1 MEEVVF
7 RGNYIDF
14 KTQMDI
20 EIKEAAEG
28 FVRIGYLLKVAR
40 DTNILAE
47 SGYQT
52 VADFAKA
59 EYGLTKDMVSRYIAI
74 NDKYAEGGYSDQ
86 LQERFKRFGVAKLA
100 EMLTLP
106 DEIVEEISPDMTKN
120 EIRDI
125 KKDYKEEQNI
135 SDLELLMEQQD
146 GDEALSTN
154 LEKMLYEYF
163 RQPDKYKVFQETYT
177 KALDITGGEADS
189 IDRIF
194 QSKDQM
200 LDVIAPNGMENIRA
214 RVPGTGRMMLTVDEE
229 DPVLTLTNMRTM
241 EKETFRWE
249 DLGEAFK
256 KLHFYNP
263 DWQMA
268 YRALYG
274 KAPEEEKEEV
284 APAQLPQKPINTERE
299 KVKEAPAAAGEEQ
312 EEEVRVAAGEI
323 VPKNNEIES
332 ENNEIVPE
340 NNENEEIV
348 TENAEIVTENEE
360 IVPKTDTEEKCQN
373 CSYYGKS
380 ADAPESVPND
390 CMYVPGEDNNFSDKK
405 PCEMNEEEA
414 PPAAVHEEPEKVT
427 GEVVEN
433 IDFTECDSPKGKRI
447 WMIKNAIME
456 DIEKLRDQTQS
467 EQWAGAT
474 LTVTDIE
481 LQLRQVKALLIEE
494 ESEDENIPDI

>member
-7 RGNYIDF
+7 KGNYSDF
-14 KTQMDI
+14 KLQMDI

-135 SDLELLMEQQD
+135 SDLELLMEQPA
-146 GDEALSTN
+146 GGEELRTN

-163 RQPDKYKVFQETYT
+163 RQPDKYRVLQETYT
-177 KALDITGGEADS
+177 KAVDTIGGDADS
-189 IDRIF
+189 IGRIF
-194 QSKDQM
+194 QNKDQM
-200 LDVIAPNGMENIRA
+200 LDIIAPNGMENIRA

-241 EKETFRWE
+241 EKETFHWE

-263 DWQMA
+263 DWEMA

-274 KAPEEEKEEV
+274 EAPEEKKEEV

-299 KVKEAPAAAGEEQ
+299 QEKEAQAAAVEN
-312 EEEVRVAAGEI
+312 VL
-323 VPKNNEIES
+323 
-332 ENNEIVPE
+332 ENNDNAQSVP
-340 NNENEEIV
+340 
-348 TENAEIVTENEE
+348 ENAEIV
-360 IVPKTDTEEKCQN
+360 PKTNTEEKCQN
-373 CSYYGKS
+373 CSFYGKS

-390 CMYVPGEDNNFSDKK
+390 CMYIPGEDNNFCDKK
-405 PCEMNEEEA
+405 PCETDEEV
-414 PPAAVHEEPEKVT
+414 PPAAVNEEPEKVT

-433 IDFTECDSPKGKRI
+433 VDFTESDSPKGKRL
-447 WMIKNAIME
+447 WMLKNTILE
-456 DIEKLRDQTQS
+456 DIEKLKTQTQA
-467 EQWAGAT
+467 EQWAAVT
-474 LTVTDIE
+474 LTMTDID
-481 LQLRQVKALLIEE
+481 LQLRQIKVLITAQEE
-494 ESEDENIPDI
+494 EHGNDK